1 MEPRADAILII
12 EDDGNM
18 RELLSYN
25 LGEAGYTVLEAH
37 DGKEGLEKLTNEL
50 PDLVL
55 CDVMMPNMNGFA
67 LREAMLA
74 DPATRDIPF
83 IFLTA
88 KSHPQDQVRGLQSGV
103 DEYITKPFD
112 LDVLLARI
120 DAVLQR
126 RQNFARLASIDSLTE
141 LLNRQ
146 ATERAIR
153 RELGRIR
160 RYPSLATL
168 MFVDIDNFKGLNDEY
183 GHALGDKVLVHL
195 AGIFVDQS
203 RAVDIVGRYGG
214 EEFLMFFPQTPI
226 AEATA
231 VVSRMLDRF
240 RTPMAE
246 LPGISLSFSAGA
258 VEVPRDGTEFEELRD
273 RADAAM
279 YQVKRS
285 GKGRVEAWQEGMAMR
300 SNGADGGD
308 GGG

>member
-1 MEPRADAILII
+1 MMEPHSDVILLI
-12 EDDGNM
+12 EDDANM
-18 RELLSYN
+18 RELLNYN
-25 LGEAGYTVLEAH
+25 LSEAGYTVVEAQ
-37 DGKEGLEKLTNEL
+37 DGKQGLEKLANEP

-55 CDVMMPNMNGFA
+55 CDVMMPVMNGFA
-67 LREAMLA
+67 LREAMVA

-88 KSHPQDQVRGLQSGV
+88 KSSAEDQVRGLQTGV

-112 LDVLLARI
+112 IDVLLARI
-120 DAVLQR
+120 EAVLQR
-126 RQNFARLASIDSLTE
+126 RENFARLASMDSLTE

-160 RYPSLATL
+160 RYPALATL
-168 MFVDIDNFKGLNDEY
+168 MFLDIDNFKGLNDEY

-195 AGIFVDQS
+195 AEIFLDQS

-214 EEFLMFFPQTPI
+214 EEFLLFFPQTPI
-226 AEATA
+226 SEATA
-231 VVSRMLDRF
+231 VVSRMLERF
-240 RTPMAE
+240 RTPMDE
-246 LPGISLSFSAGA
+246 LPEVSLSFSAGA
-258 VEVPRDGTEFEELRD
+258 VEVPRDGVEFEELRD

-279 YQVKRS
+279 YHVKRS
-285 GKGRVEAWQEGMAMR
+285 GKGRIEAWQESMEMR
-300 SNGADGGD
+300 ANGN